1 MRKVGTVVAMVCW
14 LLTLGMSNGTPV
26 AAKAS
31 PAAQPEITVQDGVK
45 HFGPAWLSKHDG
57 VYFLYVEGTDYE
69 MGYQHGVLLRDEIQ
83 AGMLPYMEGY
93 FRREMEQSVIGG
105 SPTLVKLA
113 QGFMNK
119 TVFDPIARNMPKDL
133 EQGLR
138 GLADGAGLSD
148 PGMSRLVVFADA
160 AQTIEGLVYGK
171 ARLFPGF
178 TPPQAGTG
186 MGCTSFCASGP
197 ATANGHLLHGRNL
210 DFPGMG
216 YFDQFPTVVFCRPQT
231 GQRYVMFTSAGLHT
245 AGATGLNEHG
255 IMVGF
260 HTALTADVGL
270 GEWPILPLGEM
281 VIRQATTLDEAIAL
295 FRQHPTA
302 AGWIAVVSDAKT
314 GQAVAIELSRHH
326 QEVVAMTDNV
336 LAVSNRYRSQVMQQ
350 DEISLNW
357 SAAINFLHRQ
367 KRMEQ
372 LLAEN
377 FGKIDAQ
384 KGAEFL
390 SDHWDNNTQRSRATG
405 DVIAQFNNVQSVVV
419 DSTAMNIWLALG
431 PAPVSNNRFVG
442 FNFEDGFN
450 GRFTGLADLHGT
462 WEQDP
467 RAQGLRLFISA
478 EDELYFRDNPAA
490 AVEKLGQALAI
501 DPAEPVYAQVR
512 GLILLRTGKP
522 EAAAKM
528 FEQALDL
535 PQTAPKQSL
544 GHLWLGRSYD
554 LMGRREPAVVEYQKI
569 SGLSPQD
576 PRVKAAAEQGL
587 KHPFTRKAAAKIS
600 VDFGSGDSYGY

>member
-1 MRKVGTVVAMVCW
+1 MKKVRVLFLIFGW
-14 LLTLGMSNGTPV
+14 LCAFGPAAGARA
-26 AAKAS
+26 AAKVPPAS
-31 PAAQPEITVQDGVK
+31 APEISIQDGVK
-45 HFGPAWLSKHDG
+45 HFGPAWLTQHNG
-57 VYFLYVEGTDYE
+57 IYFLYVEGTDYE
-69 MGYQHGVLLRDEIQ
+69 MGYQHGVLMRDEIQ
-83 AGMLPYMEGY
+83 AGMLPYMAGY
-93 FRREMEQSVIGG
+93 FRREMEHSVIGG
-105 SPTLVKLA
+105 SPTLVKSA
-113 QGFMNK
+113 QWFMNQ
-119 TVFDPIARNMPKDL
+119 TVFDPIARPIPEDL
-133 EQGLR
+133 AEGLR
-138 GLADGAGLSD
+138 GLSDGAGLTD
-148 PGMSRLVVFADA
+148 AGMRRLLVFADA
-160 AQTIEGLVYGK
+160 AQTIEGLVYGQAK
-171 ARLFPGF
+171 LFPGF
-178 TPPQAGTG
+178 NSWSK

-216 YFDQFPTVVFCRPQT
+216 YFDQFPTVVFCRPKT

-260 HTALTADVGL
+260 HTALTADVSRKG
-270 GEWPILPLGEM
+270 WPILPLGET
-281 VIRQATTLDEAIAL
+281 VIRQATTLDEAISL

-314 GQAVAIELSRHH
+314 GQAVAIELSHHH
-326 QEVVAMTDNV
+326 QEVVPMTNHV
-336 LAVSNRYRSQVMQQ
+336 LAVSNRYRTPVMQQ
-350 DEISLNW
+350 NEISLNW
-357 SAAINFLHRQ
+357 SAAVNFLHRQ

-377 FGKIDAQ
+377 FGKIDPQ

-390 SDHWDNNTQRSRATG
+390 SDHWDNNTRRSRATG

-450 GRFTGLADLHGT
+450 GKFTELADLHGT

-467 RAQGLRLFISA
+467 RAAGLRLYIQA
-478 EDELYFRDNPAA
+478 EDEFSYRSDFAA
-490 AVEKLGQALAI
+490 ACEKLQQALAI
-501 DPAEPVYAQVR
+501 DPQEPVYAQIR
-512 GLILLRTGKP
+512 GLILLRLGKP
-522 EAAAKM
+522 EEAAAM
-528 FEQALDL
+528 FQQALAL

-554 LMGRREPAVVEYQKI
+554 LMGKREQAAAEYRKI
-569 SGLSPQD
+569 SDLSPVD
-576 PRVKAAAEQGL
+576 PRVKSAAERGL
-587 KHPFTRKAAAKIS
+587 KHPFTRKAAASLS
-600 VDFGSGDSYGY
+600 VDFGSGDGYGY